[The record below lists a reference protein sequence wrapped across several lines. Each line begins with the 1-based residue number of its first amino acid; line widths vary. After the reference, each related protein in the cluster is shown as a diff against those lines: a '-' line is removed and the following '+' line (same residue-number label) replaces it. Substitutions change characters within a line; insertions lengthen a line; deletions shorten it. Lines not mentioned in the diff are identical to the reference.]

1 MGRGWFFG
9 LGGDDAEFDGDEFD
23 DVLPPFWETD
33 VVQLTERDRREVNLY
48 EGLQPLWP
56 KLGQLMVRRDDDD
69 DDDDDDDA
77 IPSTRARSSDGDG
90 D

>member
-69 DDDDDDDA
+69 DDDDA
-77 IPSTRARSSDGDG
+77 IPATRARARDGDG

>member
-69 DDDDDDDA
+69 DDDDA
-77 IPSTRARSSDGDG
+77 IPSTRARSSVGDG